1 MEKTWF
7 KIRYSSEK
15 SKEISNQ
22 SQKQSKNQNET
33 GIDQSKNEQ
42 KMIINGSKN
51 SEIMASNNFD
61 AADLAFNSLIA
72 GYGTQY
78 TIITGYDLVP
88 SIRSCSL
95 MNRNH

>member
-7 KIRYSSEK
+7 KIRYSSE
-15 SKEISNQ
+15 EISNQ
-22 SQKQSKNQNET
+22 SQNHSKNQNET
-33 GIDQSKNEQ
+33 EIKQSEKEQ
-42 KMIINGSKN
+42 KTIINGSTN

-78 TIITGYDLVP
+78 TIITGYD
-88 SIRSCSL
+88 
-95 MNRNH
+95 